1 MKWLVQLSVKWPKA
15 VIASIVLLTVFFAVM
30 IGTNFSINV
39 DPMKAFSRKMDVIKY
54 YHLTQKKFSMKDMI
68 LIGIENEKEGIF
80 NVKTLRYVEQ
90 VIKQFKT
97 LKVEKTYRNIITGR
111 KETVEVPS
119 KLTPN
124 QIMSIINAD
133 DVMVNKSTNTI
144 VLGNLTSKAR
154 EKAGLIDPDP
164 EVMKKLPKSDEDLK
178 KLLPFL
184 EKELQANDLLKGTLF
199 SADGKACV
207 VMVPVEKRIDNKV
220 EIIRREMPFMVNEA
234 RLKDRFQ
241 GRDFYFPAEIYN
253 KKVDGTLVDDEYIK
267 DTVEDNRKEIRSFM
281 LKLLKPFREYQ
292 KDFYASLGTKEVNEE
307 YLTMV
312 YRMIE
317 NDATYEKPD
326 VEVTYQDCIDDLYR
340 FVIRNMDPFSRNN
353 LESKLYNVANIYD
366 VAKIYDIFNTIA
378 DKNKPGGLTIYIA
391 GMPVAEALLQ
401 EFVTNDMS
409 IFMTLTAI
417 IILLILFLTIR
428 TPTGIYL
435 PLTAVVISIIWL
447 MGGMLLAGIDF
458 SSGTMVMPCV
468 LIAVGSSYV
477 IHYLI
482 RYYEKLA
489 GRRDVD
495 VKAVLVETT
504 DSIDTAVFLSA
515 ITTMAAFISDVFID
529 VVDIQRLGYL
539 VTIGIFINLI
549 LTFTYVPAVLALQ
562 PPPKGTTE
570 TFFEKIIMHMVI
582 RGGENTARH
591 AKKVFWGAV
600 IVTAVFFVGLFFL
613 KTESSISFMFL
624 EKNPLRQADK
634 FINKELTGTGQMC
647 IVFKMRDRVNLHGK
661 AARDD
666 LSGRMGDFT
675 AAFRGLQNAYPDL
688 KNNAVMNAFFIDDL
702 DDYRKNPARNQD
714 EIEKR
719 VALFTDLMN
728 DYYESEQKKK
738 NGKNGIGKSAPED
751 DLSAMADDYMYV
763 SGRNLT
769 MTPQE
774 AGIEDIIH
782 RIPTIDTAADRDA
795 ARRFIAAIRNCK
807 NTPIGK
813 EFLGKFYYLS
823 DFFHT
828 DITQP
833 VTLRKIDLLGKQLKD
848 LREPSAVI
856 DGVTV
861 RPVGNIMSITDTL
874 KVIYKVFYHDDNDAF
889 KKIPSVKDDGIQDR
903 SLTDR
908 SIIGVCLNQFAAS
921 REDVYRYL
929 VTDDMKLMQYV
940 VFMRSDKADFLRDF
954 QNSFNVMFK
963 KIFPDDDPYV
973 EKIVISGMPAINL
986 MMNEAILVNQIQS
999 IVVTVFV
1006 VLLACMFIFRSVT
1019 GGFFASVPISFTLII
1034 TLGVM
1039 GYLGIPI
1046 NYSTLINASI
1056 AVGAGIDYCIHFIER
1071 FKYEHVVRKLDFEA
1085 AYRRTLETTGLSI
1098 VTATLTVGL
1107 GFAVLGFSSFKIV
1120 KVSGLLVTLSMILSG
1135 TLALTVLPALIIW
1148 VKPKFLQNVRPWGL
1162 EDKIESIVKS
1172 IPEKVKS
1179 MNIPARF
1186 TGKGKQAC

>member
-1 MKWLVQLSVKWPKA
+1 MKWLVQLSVTRPKA
-15 VIASIVLLTVFFAVM
+15 VIAGIVAITIFFAVM
-30 IGTNFSINV
+30 IATNFSINV

-54 YHLTQKKFSMKDMI
+54 YHLTQKKFSMKDMM

-97 LKVEKTYRNIITGR
+97 LKVEKTYKNIITGE
-111 KETVEVPS
+111 KETVVVPS
-119 KLTPN
+119 KLSAN

-133 DVMVNKSTNTI
+133 DVMVNKTTNTI
-144 VLGNLTSKAR
+144 VIGNLTSRAR
-154 EKAGLIDPDP
+154 QKAGIIDSDP
-164 EVMKKLPKSDEDLK
+164 EEMKKLPKSDEDLE
-178 KLLPFL
+178 KLLPYL
-184 EKELQANDLLKGTLF
+184 KKELMANDLLRGTLF
-199 SADGKACV
+199 SEDGKACAI
-207 VMVPVEKRIDNKV
+207 MVPVEKRIDNKL
-220 EIIRREMPFMVNEA
+220 EIIRREMAFMVDAE
-234 RLKDRFQ
+234 RLKDRFE
-241 GRDFYFPAEIYN
+241 GKDFYYPATIYN
-253 KKVDGTLVDDEYIK
+253 KKVDGTMVDDDYIK
-267 DTVEDNRKEIRSFM
+267 DTVQDNKEEIRSFM
-281 LKLLKPFREYQ
+281 VKLLKPFKRDHKE
-292 KDFYASLGTKEVNEE
+292 FYESLKKKEINQE
-307 YLTMV
+307 YLSMV
-312 YRMIE
+312 YKMIE
-317 NDATYEKPD
+317 NDRVYEKPD
-326 VEVTYQDCIDDLYR
+326 VDITYQDCIDDLYR
-340 FVIRNMDPFSRNN
+340 FVISHMDPFSRNN
-353 LESKLYNVANIYD
+353 LESKLYNVPNIYD
-366 VAKIYDIFNTIA
+366 VGKIYGIFNAIA
-378 DKNKPGGLTIYIA
+378 EKKKPGEMTIYVA
-391 GMPVAEALLQ
+391 GMPVAEALLE
-401 EFVTNDMS
+401 EFVVNDLS
-409 IFMTLTAI
+409 IFMTLSAVV
-417 IILLILFLTIR
+417 ILLILFLTIR

-435 PLTAVVISIIWL
+435 PLTAVVISIVWL
-447 MGGMLLAGIDF
+447 MGGMLMAGIDF
-458 SSGTMVMPCV
+458 SSGTMAMPSI

-482 RYYEKLA
+482 RYYEKVA
-489 GRRDVD
+489 GRPDAD
-495 VKAVLVETT
+495 VKTVLVETT
-504 DSIDTAVFLSA
+504 DSIDTAIFLSA

-539 VTIGIFINLI
+539 ITLGIAINML

-562 PPPKGTTE
+562 PPPKGTKE
-570 TFFEKIIMHMVI
+570 TFFEKIIMSAVMK
-582 RGGENTARH
+582 GGENTARN

-661 AARDD
+661 AARQD
-666 LSGRMGDFT
+666 LASRIDDFT
-675 AAFRGLQNAYPDL
+675 ASFRTLQATTPDL
-688 KNNAVMNAFFIDDL
+688 KGSPLMSVYFIDDL
-702 DDYRKNPARNQD
+702 EKFKKNPLRDQD
-714 EIEKR
+714 AIEQR
-719 VALFTDLMN
+719 VGLFTDMLN
-728 DYYESEQKKK
+728 EYYESEQLKK
-738 NGKNGIGKSAPED
+738 NGAAGTGASAPAD

-763 SGRNLT
+763 SGKNLT

-774 AGIEDIIH
+774 AGVENIIG
-782 RIPTIDTAADRDA
+782 RIKTIDTAADRDA
-795 ARRFIAAIRNCK
+795 ARRVIAALRNSK
-807 NTPIGK
+807 NTPQGK

-833 VTLRKIDLLGKQLKD
+833 VTLRKIDLLGKRLKG
-848 LREPSAVI
+848 LTKPEAVI

-861 RPVGNIMSITDTL
+861 KPVGNIMSITDTL
-874 KVIYKVFYHDDNDAF
+874 KLIYKVFYHDDNDAF
-889 KKIPSVKDDGIQDR
+889 KKIPNVKEDGIQDK

-908 SIIGVCLNQFAAS
+908 SIIGVCLNQFASS

-929 VTDDMKLMQYV
+929 VTDDKKLMQYV

-954 QNSFNVMFK
+954 ENSFNVMFK

-999 IVVTVFV
+999 IIVTVFV
-1006 VLLACMFIFRSVT
+1006 VLLACMFIFRSVA
-1019 GGFFASVPISFTLII
+1019 GGFFASIPITFTLII

-1071 FKYEHVVRKLDFEA
+1071 FKYEHIVNKLDFEA
-1085 AYRRTLETTGLSI
+1085 AYRRTLETTGLSV

-1107 GFAVLGFSSFKIV
+1107 GFAVLGFSSFKII

-1135 TLALTVLPALIIW
+1135 TLSLTVLPALIIW
-1148 VKPKFLQNVRPWGL
+1148 VKPKFLQNVKPWGL
-1162 EDKIESIVKS
+1162 EDKLESIAKALTGRL
-1172 IPEKVKS
+1172 KQ
-1179 MNIPARF
+1179 MNIPGRF
-1186 TGKGKQAC
+1186 AGKYKQAC

>member
-15 VIASIVLLTVFFAVM
+15 VIISIVVITVFFGVM

-68 LIGIENEKEGIF
+68 LIGIENEKDGIF

-90 VIKQFKT
+90 VIKQFKA
-97 LKVEKTYRNIITGR
+97 LKVEKTYKNIITGK
-111 KETVEVPS
+111 KETIEVPS
-119 KLTPN
+119 KLSPN

-133 DVMVNKSTNTI
+133 DVMVNKTTNTI

-154 EKAGLIDPDP
+154 EKAGLVDPDP
-164 EVMKKLPKSDEDLK
+164 EEMKKLPKSDEDLK
-178 KLLPFL
+178 KLIPFL
-184 EKELQANDLLKGTLF
+184 EKELQGNDLLKGTLF
-199 SADGKACV
+199 SADGKACAI
-207 VMVPVEKRIDNKV
+207 MVPVEKRIDNKV
-220 EIIRREMPFMVNEA
+220 EIIRREMSFMVDET
-234 RLKDRFQ
+234 RLKERFQ
-241 GRDFYFPAEIYN
+241 GRDFYFPADIYN
-253 KKVDGTLVDDEYIK
+253 KKVDGTLVNDEYIK
-267 DTVEDNRKEIRSFM
+267 DTVEDNKKEIRSFM
-281 LKLLKPFREYQ
+281 LKLLKPFSVYQ
-292 KDFYASLGTKEVNEE
+292 KDFYASLKKNEVNEE
-307 YLTMV
+307 YLNMM
-312 YRMIE
+312 YRIIE

-353 LESKLYNVANIYD
+353 LEGRLYNVANIYD
-366 VAKIYDIFNTIA
+366 VAKIYEIFNTITE
-378 DKNKPGGLTIYIA
+378 KKKPQDLTIYIA

-409 IFMTLTAI
+409 IFMTLTALV
-417 IILLILFLTIR
+417 ILLILFLTIR

-435 PLTAVVISIIWL
+435 PLTAVLISIIWL
-447 MGGMLLAGIDF
+447 IGGMLMAGIDL

-468 LIAVGSSYV
+468 LIALGSSYV

-482 RYYEKLA
+482 RYYEKIA
-489 GRRDVD
+489 GKTMAD

-504 DSIDTAVFLSA
+504 DSIDTAIFLSA

-539 VTIGIFINLI
+539 VTLGIAINLL
-549 LTFTYVPAVLALQ
+549 LTATYVPAVLALQ

-570 TFFEKIIMHMVI
+570 TFFEKSIMRMVMK
-582 RGGENTARH
+582 GGENTALH
-591 AKKVFWGAV
+591 AKKFFWGAV
-600 IVTAVFFVGLFFL
+600 IVTAVFFVGMFFL

-647 IVFKMRDRVNLHGK
+647 IVFKMRDRVNLHSS
-661 AARDD
+661 AAQKD
-666 LSGRMGDFT
+666 LAVRIDDFT
-675 AAFRGLQNAYPDL
+675 ATFRNVQNAYPEL
-688 KNNAVMNAFFIDDL
+688 KNNAIMSAYFIDDL
-702 DDYRKNPARNQD
+702 EKYRKNPLKNQD
-714 EIEKR
+714 DIEKR
-719 VALFTDLMN
+719 LALFTDLMN
-728 DYYESEQKKK
+728 DYYESEHIKK
-738 NGKNGIGKSAPED
+738 NGKNAIGKSAPED
-751 DLSAMADDYMYV
+751 DLSAMADDYVYV
-763 SGRNLT
+763 SGKNLT

-782 RIPTIDTAADRDA
+782 RIPTIDTAAHRDA
-795 ARRFIAAIRNCK
+795 ARRFIATIRNFK
-807 NTPIGK
+807 NTPQGK
-813 EFLGKFYYLS
+813 EFLGKFFYLS

-848 LREPSAVI
+848 LKEPTAVI
-856 DGVTV
+856 DGITV
-861 RPVGNIMSITDTL
+861 KPVGNIMSITDTL

-889 KKIPSVKDDGIQDR
+889 KKIPSVKEDGIQDK

-921 REDVYRYL
+921 REDIYRYL

-954 QNSFNVMFK
+954 KSSFNTMFK

-999 IVVTVFV
+999 IIVTVIV
-1006 VLLACMFIFRSVT
+1006 VLLACMFIFRSVI
-1019 GGFFASVPISFTLII
+1019 GGLFASIPITFTLII

-1039 GYLGIPI
+1039 GFLGIPI

-1120 KVSGLLVTLSMILSG
+1120 KVSGLLVTLSMVLSG
-1135 TLALTVLPALIIW
+1135 TLSLTVLPALIIW

-1162 EDKIESIVKS
+1162 EDKIESIVKK
-1172 IPEKVKS
+1172 IPEKLRN
-1179 MNIPARF
+1179 MNIPGRF
-1186 TGKGKQAC
+1186 TGKNKQAC

>member
-1 MKWLVQLSVKWPKA
+1 MKWLVKLSIEWPKA
-15 VIASIVLLTVFFAVM
+15 VIAGIVAVTVFFAVM

-54 YHLTQKKFSMKDMI
+54 YHLTQKKFSMKDMM

-90 VIKQFKT
+90 VIRQFKN
-97 LKVEKTYRNIITGR
+97 LKVEKTYKNIITGK
-111 KETVEVPS
+111 KETVVVPS
-119 KLTPN
+119 KLSSN

-133 DVMVNKSTNTI
+133 DVMVNKTTNTI
-144 VLGNLTSKAR
+144 VIGNLTSRAR
-154 EKAGLIDPDP
+154 QKAGIIDSDP
-164 EVMKKLPKSDEDLK
+164 EEMKRLPKSDEDLK
-178 KLLPFL
+178 KLLPYL
-184 EKELQANDLLKGTLF
+184 EKELMANDLLRGTLF
-199 SADGKACV
+199 SEDGKACAI
-207 VMVPVEKRIDNKV
+207 MVPVEKRIDNKL
-220 EIIRREMPFMVNEA
+220 EIIRREMTFMVDAA
-234 RLKDRFQ
+234 RLKDRFE
-241 GRDFYFPAEIYN
+241 GKDFYFPAKIY
-253 KKVDGTLVDDEYIK
+253 KTKVDGTMVDDDYIK
-267 DTVEDNRKEIRSFM
+267 DTVEDNKEEIRSFM
-281 LKLLKPFREYQ
+281 MKLLKPFKRDHGE
-292 KDFYASLGTKEVNEE
+292 FYESLKKKEINQE
-307 YLTMV
+307 YLSMV
-312 YRMIE
+312 YKMIE
-317 NDATYEKPD
+317 NDRVYEKPD
-326 VEVTYQDCIDDLYR
+326 VDITYQDCIDDLYR
-340 FVIRNMDPFSRNN
+340 FVISHMDPFSRNN
-353 LESKLYNVANIYD
+353 LESKLYNVPNIYD
-366 VAKIYDIFNTIA
+366 VGKIYGIFNDIA
-378 DKNKPGGLTIYIA
+378 EKNKPANMAIYIA
-391 GMPVAEALLQ
+391 GMPVAEALLE
-401 EFVTNDMS
+401 EFVVNDLS
-409 IFMTLTAI
+409 IFMTLSAVV
-417 IILLILFLTIR
+417 ILLILFLTIR

-447 MGGMLLAGIDF
+447 MGGMLMAGIDF
-458 SSGTMVMPCV
+458 SSGTMAMPSI

-482 RYYEKLA
+482 RYYEKVA
-489 GRRDVD
+489 GKPDAD
-495 VKAVLVETT
+495 VKAVLLETT
-504 DSIDTAVFLSA
+504 DSIDTAIFLSA
-515 ITTMAAFISDVFID
+515 ITTIAAFISDVFID

-539 VTIGIFINLI
+539 ITLGIVINML

-562 PPPKGTTE
+562 PPPKGTRE
-570 TFFEKIIMHMVI
+570 TFFEKIIMSAVMK
-582 RGGENTARH
+582 GGENTARN
-591 AKKVFWGAV
+591 AKKVFWGAC

-661 AARDD
+661 AARQD
-666 LSGRMGDFT
+666 LASRIDDFT
-675 AAFRGLQNAYPDL
+675 AAFRTQQAMYPDL
-688 KNNAVMNAFFIDDL
+688 KGSPLMNAYFIDDL
-702 DDYRKNPARNQD
+702 EKFKKNPLRDQD
-714 EIEKR
+714 AIEQR
-719 VALFTDLMN
+719 VALFTDMLN
-728 DYYESEQKKK
+728 EYYESEQPKK
-738 NGKNGIGKSAPED
+738 NGAAGTGASAPAD

-763 SGRNLT
+763 SGKNLT

-774 AGIEDIIH
+774 AGVENIIG
-782 RIPTIDTAADRDA
+782 RIKTIDTAADRDA
-795 ARRFIAAIRNCK
+795 ARRVIAALRNSK
-807 NTPIGK
+807 NTPQGK

-833 VTLRKIDLLGKQLKD
+833 VTLRKIDLLGKRLKG
-848 LREPSAVI
+848 LTKPEAVI

-861 RPVGNIMSITDTL
+861 KPVGNIMSITDTL
-874 KVIYKVFYHDDNDAF
+874 KLIYKVFYHDDNDAF
-889 KKIPSVKDDGIQDR
+889 KKIPNVKEDGIQDK

-908 SIIGVCLNQFAAS
+908 SIIGVCLNQFASS

-929 VTDDMKLMQYV
+929 VTDDKKLMQYV

-954 QNSFNVMFK
+954 ENSFNVMFK

-999 IVVTVFV
+999 IIVTVIV
-1006 VLLACMFIFRSVT
+1006 VLLACMFIFRSIA
-1019 GGFFASVPISFTLII
+1019 GGFFASIPITFTLII

-1071 FKYEHVVRKLDFEA
+1071 FKYEHIVQKLDFEA

-1107 GFAVLGFSSFKIV
+1107 GFAVLGFSSFKII

-1135 TLALTVLPALIIW
+1135 TLSLTVLPALIIW
-1148 VKPKFLQNVRPWGL
+1148 VKPKFLQNVKPWGI
-1162 EDKIESIVKS
+1162 EDKLESIAQALTGRLKQ
-1172 IPEKVKS
+1172 
-1179 MNIPARF
+1179 MNIPGRF
-1186 TGKGKQAC
+1186 TGKNKQAC